1 MEQSTSPLP
10 EYDKPPL
17 IEVVFGIQ
25 FKALEELKTPH
36 IGAFWDIIGRTEYPK
51 FSEMPMLRHIIESC
65 GPSRSEPASSEFGTM
80 FKSPPLPRLFF
91 ISEDDT
97 RLIQLQGD
105 RLLQNWRK
113 RQVETEY
120 PKYRTLFPSFA
131 KSWGLF
137 CDFVQEQGL
146 GELQPDQYELT
157 YVNHIVHGTGW
168 TDERGIEGVFPWF
181 KCKLDGAFLGV
192 PEEAGW
198 RKSYVFPKKD
208 GRLRV
213 EMKQGLTKEDG
224 KPVLVLNLTARG
236 FSEGDMGKWF
246 DLAHEWIVR
255 SFADLT
261 ESSVQKDVWKKRK

>member
-1 MEQSTSPLP
+1 MGPSAPQLP
-10 EYDKPPL
+10 EYDNPPL

-25 FKALEELKTPH
+25 FKAIEGLKTPH
-36 IGAFWDIIGRTEYPK
+36 IGAFWDKIGRTEYPI
-51 FSEMPMLRHIIESC
+51 FREMPLLRHIVESY
-65 GPSRSEPASSEFGTM
+65 GPSRSEPANSELGL

-91 ISEDDT
+91 ISEDET
-97 RLIQLQGD
+97 RLIQLQAD

-113 RQVETEY
+113 CQVEAEY
-120 PKYRTLFPSFA
+120 PKYSTLFPSFSQ
-131 KSWGLF
+131 SWKLF
-137 CDFVQEQGL
+137 CDFVKEQGL
-146 GELQPDQYELT
+146 GEVHPDQYELT
-157 YVNHIVHGTGW
+157 YVNHIEHGSGW

-181 KCKLDGAFLGV
+181 KCKRDGAFLGV

-198 RKSYVFPKKD
+198 RISYVFPKNT
-208 GRLRV
+208 GRLHV

-236 FSEGDMGKWF
+236 SAEGDLRKWF
-246 DLAHEWIVR
+246 DLAHEWIVK